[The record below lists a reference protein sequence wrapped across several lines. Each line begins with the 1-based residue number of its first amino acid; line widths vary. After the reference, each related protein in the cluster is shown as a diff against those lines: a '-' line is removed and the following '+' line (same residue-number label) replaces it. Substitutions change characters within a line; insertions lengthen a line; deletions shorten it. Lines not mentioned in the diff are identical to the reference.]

1 MKMLKKI
8 SLIFIFFILSIAVN
22 AQFQKASL
30 QASGLTCAM
39 CTKAINNSIQE
50 LSFVESVKADIKNS
64 TFNIVF
70 RPGKKMDIDQLKK
83 AVEEAGF
90 SVARLKL
97 TGIFQNITVK
107 NDEHVQLNGT
117 TFHFLNVKSQ
127 TLNGE
132 KQIILVDKN
141 FLTAKEFKKYSA
153 KTEMKCVETGKAASC
168 CMKNGIAA
176 NERIYHV
183 TI

>member
-1 MKMLKKI
+1 VKTLKKI
-8 SLIFIFFILSIAVN
+8 SLIFIFFISSVAVN
-22 AQFQKASL
+22 AQFKTASL

-39 CTKAINNSIQE
+39 CAKAINNSLQK

-64 TFNIVF
+64 AFHIVF
-70 RPGKKMDIDQLKK
+70 RAGKKMDIDRLKK
-83 AVEEAGF
+83 AVEDAGF

-97 TGIFQNITVK
+97 TGNFDNIAVK
-107 NDEHVQLNGT
+107 NDEHVQFHGD
-117 TFHFLNVKSQ
+117 TFHFLNVKDQ

-132 KQIILVDKN
+132 KEIILVDKN

-153 KTEMKCVETGKAASC
+153 KTEMKCVETGKAAAC
-168 CMKNGIAA
+168 CVKNGIAV
-176 NERIYHV
+176 NQRIYHV